1 MRLFAALRFCLAL
14 VVVFA
19 LTARSLSVAH
29 AQAAFPSRAL
39 AAYVGRPTPADS
51 GTLTLSSAGIGF
63 ESPDFVFT
71 LPVEDIAAVEFSGTR
86 DAFLTLVL
94 DQQSKFARSYP
105 SLLRSRF
112 NSIGQ
117 QEELLIVA
125 LQPAEPVDAA
135 VGRAK
140 QFQAFVREHRAE
152 RERAAVGAT
161 GTDAAHSSFGKTLHV
176 ALQNKDGLLTF
187 FPDHLQYDN
196 PDVSIRL
203 GLADMLHIDA
213 AGARQTF
220 LRVEIRPESP
230 QRRAYATY
238 EAFGYVGP
246 REQFFL
252 NFVLV
257 PSEPI
262 APAFR
267 LAQDYADYLDG
278 VRAGR
283 EQASVAGEMARTPA
297 QGSGPAAENSP
308 NGKREIVRFEAGFLE
323 RHNPSNSFVNG
334 FKAIV
339 GVPGTLIVFDSGL
352 GYVSTNRPTN
362 LKPVRLPFLEDG
374 YLKFFVPS
382 EAIQSVRDVSV
393 VRNLSGSEANN
404 TYIAEIDL
412 DRSNAFYAKHRALM
426 AESDADNRLFLV
438 FKSRAVLAEFL
449 RSAPRATPAR
459 DQF

>member
-19 LTARSLSVAH
+19 FTALSLSVAH
-29 AQAAFPSRAL
+29 AQAAFPSKTL

-51 GTLTLSSAGIGF
+51 GTLTLSSAGLGF

-71 LPVEDIAAVEFSGTR
+71 LPVDDIAAVEFSGTR

-152 RERAAVGAT
+152 RERAAVGAS
-161 GTDAAHSSFGKTLHV
+161 GTDAAHPSFGKTLHV
-176 ALQNKDGLLTF
+176 ALQGKDGLLTF

-220 LRVEIRPESP
+220 LRVEIRPDSP

-283 EQASVAGEMARTPA
+283 ERASVAGAAGTVPSRDST
-297 QGSGPAAENSP
+297 SPAAGAAM
-308 NGKREIVRFEAGFLE
+308 GKREIARFDAAFLE
-323 RHNPSNSFVNG
+323 RHNPSSRLVNS
-334 FKAIV
+334 FKAIL
-339 GVPGTLIVFDSGL
+339 GIPGTAIVFDSGL
-352 GYVSTNRPTN
+352 GFVSLNRPTN
-362 LKPVRLPFLEDG
+362 LKPTRSPFLEDG
-374 YLKFFVPS
+374 YLKFFVPN
-382 EAIQSVRDVSV
+382 EAIQGVRDVSV
-393 VRNLSGSEANN
+393 VRNLNGSEINN
-404 TYIAEIDL
+404 TYIAEIDV
-412 DRSNAFYAKHRALM
+412 DRSSAFYLQHRALM

-438 FKSRAVLAEFL
+438 FKSRAALAEFL
-449 RSAPRATPAR
+449 RGAPRAAPAR